1 MIKTHRQMDQRRQVI
16 LGLGAQWNA
25 TTVRVNTLRKQER
38 TMKPRHQSRTTVR
51 STTTRKP
58 VRRTKLR
65 AGLTEEPF
73 APVGNA
79 AGMPSPTTPIHVE
92 MVHSSALRVCIAGS
106 FNDWQ
111 PTDMVRM
118 GAGKWAIDLTLI
130 PGSYEYRL
138 VVDGNWMADPNASH
152 SVPNPFGEPNSLMVV
167 PHRRRSMGSE
177 AQESP

>member
-1 MIKTHRQMDQRRQVI
+1 
-16 LGLGAQWNA
+16 
-25 TTVRVNTLRKQER
+25 
-38 TMKPRHQSRTTVR
+38 MKPRHQSRTTVR

-58 VRRTKLR
+58 
-65 AGLTEEPF
+65 
-73 APVGNA
+73 
-79 AGMPSPTTPIHVE
+79 
-92 MVHSSALRVCIAGS
+92 
-106 FNDWQ
+106 
-111 PTDMVRM
+111 VRM

-152 SVPNPFGEPNSLMVV
+152 SVPNPFGEPNSLLVV